1 MGYFFFFFELF
12 FGVFHLLLKSGAF
25 AALRQKV
32 EKWVEF
38 FTFAPNTGLGIVRFS
53 PCRQCLFYFQK
64 KGVFEMDFWSYLGSS
79 VAGGGIGSLLVG
91 WWLKRREKEHDEL
104 KRLEKERIDQIATD
118 LEAHLKESNPRETN
132 SKIDQLRGEV
142 YRLRDSVDRD
152 RERRAAA
159 DAELAKVLGELS
171 GAISGIKKWLDNI
184 NASVQ
189 NHITSQDIH
198 HHGKQE

>member
-1 MGYFFFFFELF
+1 
-12 FGVFHLLLKSGAF
+12 
-25 AALRQKV
+25 
-32 EKWVEF
+32 
-38 FTFAPNTGLGIVRFS
+38 
-53 PCRQCLFYFQK
+53 
-64 KGVFEMDFWSYLGSS
+64 MDFWSYLGSS

-104 KRLEKERIDQIATD
+104 KRLEKERIDQIAAD

-171 GAISGIKKWLDNI
+171 GAVSGH
-184 NASVQ
+184 A
-189 NHITSQDIH
+189 
-198 HHGKQE
+198 

>member
-1 MGYFFFFFELF
+1 M
-12 FGVFHLLLKSGAF
+12 
-25 AALRQKV
+25 
-32 EKWVEF
+32 
-38 FTFAPNTGLGIVRFS
+38 T
-53 PCRQCLFYFQK
+53 
-64 KGVFEMDFWSYLGSS
+64 DFLTYLASS
-79 VAGGGIGSLLVG
+79 VTGGGIGSLLVG

-104 KRLEKERIDQIATD
+104 KRLEKERIDELAD
-118 LEAHLKESNPRETN
+118 KLEEHLKVSNPEATN
-132 SKIDQLRGEV
+132 DKIDRLRGEV
-142 YRLRDSVDRD
+142 TRLRDSVDRD

-159 DAELAKVLGELS
+159 DAELAKMLGELS

>member
-1 MGYFFFFFELF
+1 MSFSDLA
-12 FGVFHLLLKSGAF
+12 LKPG
-25 AALRQKV
+25 
-32 EKWVEF
+32 
-38 FTFAPNTGLGIVRFS
+38 TGFVSFS
-53 PCRQCLFYFQK
+53 PCWQSPFYLQK
-64 KGVFEMDFWSYLGSS
+64 KGVFVMDFWSYLGSS
-79 VAGGGIGSLLVG
+79 VTGGGIGSLLVG
-91 WWLKRREKEHDEL
+91 WWLKRREAEHEQL
-104 KRLEKERIDQIATD
+104 KLLEKERIDQIAAN

>member
-1 MGYFFFFFELF
+1 ME
-12 FGVFHLLLKSGAF
+12 
-25 AALRQKV
+25 
-32 EKWVEF
+32 
-38 FTFAPNTGLGIVRFS
+38 I
-53 PCRQCLFYFQK
+53 
-64 KGVFEMDFWSYLGSS
+64 WSYLGSS

-104 KRLEKERIDQIATD
+104 KRLEKERIDKLAD
-118 LEAHLKESNPRETN
+118 KLEAHLKESNPKETN
-132 SKIDQLRGEV
+132 TKIDQLRGEV

-171 GAISGIKKWLDNI
+171 GAVAGIKKWLDNV
-184 NASVQ
+184 NTSVQ

-198 HHGKQE
+198 HYGKQN